1 MPETITPITQ
11 RFAYVSLGVPDL
23 EAAVDFFRTIG
34 HLSVSERSADVVYLT
49 GSTDH
54 HWIRL
59 HQSDQ
64 AGVYR
69 LGYEVV
75 DADALSTLRERL
87 DARGIA
93 YTEFGDIATDR
104 ISEGIRFC
112 DPDGVEFD
120 CFIQMVELPFA
131 PSHSIANLKDILHAV
146 WLVGDTQDGLAFYQD
161 VLGFRTSDWIERRMV
176 FMRSANN
183 YHHSAGCGGAGP
195 MGGRLDH
202 IAILVDSL
210 DDVMRIR
217 NYGIAM
223 GANIRQDICRHAAS
237 GSMGVYFVEPQTGI
251 GLEFCTGHGLIEDPD
266 HRARIM
272 PASPVTADIW
282 LEGPPADVLGA

>member
-1 MPETITPITQ
+1 
-11 RFAYVSLGVPDL
+11 
-23 EAAVDFFRTIG
+23 
-34 HLSVSERSADVVYLT
+34 
-49 GSTDH
+49 
-54 HWIRL
+54 
-59 HQSDQ
+59 
-64 AGVYR
+64 
-69 LGYEVV
+69 
-75 DADALSTLRERL
+75 
-87 DARGIA
+87 
-93 YTEFGDIATDR
+93 
-104 ISEGIRFC
+104 
-112 DPDGVEFD
+112 
-120 CFIQMVELPFA
+120 
-131 PSHSIANLKDILHAV
+131 
-146 WLVGDTQDGLAFYQD
+146 

-282 LEGPPADVLGA
+282 LEGPPADVLIPTMPLAMGPAPVQAALAPGSDD